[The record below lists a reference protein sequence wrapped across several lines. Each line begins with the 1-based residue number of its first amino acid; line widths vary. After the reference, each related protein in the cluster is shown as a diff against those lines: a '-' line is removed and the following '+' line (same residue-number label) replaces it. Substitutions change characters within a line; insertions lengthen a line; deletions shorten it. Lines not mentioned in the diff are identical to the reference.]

1 MRKYTKKTTNDYA
14 HTTKSTPLFNAES
27 IKTTHFLP
35 KVDFVRLYLIL
46 RLGKKRID
54 FLLLLSAFYYFDLKV
69 EDTHARK

>member
-46 RLGKKRID
+46 RLGKKKNRFLTFALN
-54 FLLLLSAFYYFDLKV
+54 FLLSLWRIEKKR
-69 EDTHARK
+69 E

>member
-54 FLLLLSAFYYFDLKV
+54 FLLLLSSFYYLCGV
-69 EDTHARK
+69 

>member
-46 RLGKKRID
+46 RLGKK
-54 FLLLLSAFYYFDLKV
+54 K
-69 EDTHARK
+69 E

>member
-1 MRKYTKKTTNDYA
+1 MPIPQNL
-14 HTTKSTPLFNAES
+14 HLFFYAES

-54 FLLLLSAFYYFDLKV
+54 FLLLLSTFYYLCGV
-69 EDTHARK
+69 

>member
-1 MRKYTKKTTNDYA
+1 MPIPQNLHPFFY
-14 HTTKSTPLFNAES
+14 AES

-54 FLLLLSAFYYFDLKV
+54 FLLLLSTFYYFDLKV